1 VAHHKSARKRIRR
14 NNRANERNSQYLAS
28 VRTAI
33 KKLRVAV
40 AGIAEGSAAKGD
52 LGPLFVAAQGKIAK
66 AAAKGIL
73 HKNNA
78 SRRIGRLAA
87 LLKSADNVTAA
98 PAGTKTAGKKTG
110 AAKKPAAAKKAAAP
124 KKK

>member
-1 VAHHKSARKRIRR
+1 MAHHKSARKRIRR
-14 NNRANERNSQYLAS
+14 NKRANVRNSQYLTS

-33 KKLRVAV
+33 KKLRVA
-40 AGIAEGSAAKGD
+40 ATSETGKAE
-52 LGPLFVAAQGKIAK
+52 LGTLFVAAQAKLAK

-78 SRRIGRLAA
+78 NRRIGRLAA
-87 LLKSADNVTAA
+87 FIKTATSATAA
-98 PAGTKTAGKKTG
+98 GEKKAAGAKKTAST
-110 AAKKPAAAKKAAAP
+110 AAKKAAP